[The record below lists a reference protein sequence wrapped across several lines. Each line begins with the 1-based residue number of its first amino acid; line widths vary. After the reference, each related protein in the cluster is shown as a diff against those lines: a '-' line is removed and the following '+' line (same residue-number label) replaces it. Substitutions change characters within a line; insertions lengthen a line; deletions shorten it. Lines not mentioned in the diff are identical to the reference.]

1 MAAGPPRAGERRY
14 TGHRVP
20 PREWRMRPE
29 PPPGFAESIGFP
41 DFQAMLLYNRGVRS
55 RAQADAFLA
64 ADQRLSNDPFLLPDM
79 RQAVDRLRRAVEAGE
94 TIGVFGDFD
103 ADGLTGAAVVT
114 TALTELGAKVVPYL
128 PDRTSEGHGLNPL
141 AVGSIRAQGVTTM
154 VTVDCGST
162 AVDEVE
168 LASTLGIDTIVTDHH
183 SMSGSL
189 PGATAVVNPKR
200 NGSEY
205 PYLGLTGAGLSY
217 KLVEALWADLE
228 KPLPEHFLEIA
239 ALGTVADVGP
249 LTGENRYIVKR
260 GLELLNSTSHPGIE
274 ALIARCRLEKGKIDS
289 RGVSFSLVPRLNASG
304 RLGDAHLSLNL
315 LTATNKDEAV
325 ALADRLEQANDRR
338 RELSQL
344 AYKQAMEQVESDG
357 SSAAPLIFVEHRE
370 WVPGIL
376 GLVANRLS
384 EAFHRPVAAVAVGP
398 QVSRASMRSI
408 PEFDVVEALGLVED
422 RLVRYGGHPAAAGF
436 TVPTHGLD
444 DLKAEMGDIASRH
457 ESAANAVPSIE
468 IDCEAAPSVVDRAT
482 LDFMESLAP
491 FGEGNPAPTLVTTG
505 MRVSESR
512 TVGRTNAHLKMWLVH
527 GGRMWEA
534 IAFNQAD
541 RAISAGDVVDAVYNV
556 GLNEWGGVTRMELRV
571 LEVRRSG
578 MRSQP

>member
-1 MAAGPPRAGERRY
+1 MASGPPRAGERNY
-14 TGHRVP
+14 TGYAVP
-20 PREWRMRPE
+20 AREWRVRPE
-29 PPPGFAESIGFP
+29 PPPGFADSIGYP
-41 DFQAMLLYNRGVRS
+41 DFHARLLYNRDVRTRS
-55 RAQADAFLA
+55 EAEAFLA

-79 RQAVDRLRRAVEAGE
+79 RQAVDRLRSAVEAGE
-94 TIGVFGDFD
+94 TIAVYGDFD
-103 ADGLTGAAVVT
+103 ADGLTGAAVAT
-114 TALTELGAKVVPYL
+114 MALTELGAKVIPYL
-128 PDRTSEGHGLNPL
+128 PDRGSEGHGLNPL

-162 AVDEVE
+162 AVDEVD
-168 LASTLGIDTIVTDHH
+168 LASALGIDTIVTDHH
-183 SMSGSL
+183 TLSGLL
-189 PGATAVVNPKR
+189 PHASAVVNPKR
-200 NGSEY
+200 EESEY

-217 KLVEALWADLE
+217 KLIEALWADLG
-228 KPLPEHFLEIA
+228 KPLPEHLLEIA

-260 GLELLNSTSHPGIE
+260 GLELLNSTSHPGLE

-289 RGVSFSLVPRLNASG
+289 RDVSFSLVPRLNASG
-304 RLGDAHLSLNL
+304 RLGDAHLSLYL
-315 LTATNKDEAV
+315 LTATTKEQAV
-325 ALADRLEQANDRR
+325 SLADKLEEANDRR

-344 AYKQAMEQVESDG
+344 AYKQAMEQVESNG
-357 SSAAPLIFVEHRE
+357 SSTAPVIFVEHPE
-370 WVPGIL
+370 WLPGIL
-376 GLVANRLS
+376 GLVAGRLS

-436 TVPTHGLD
+436 TVPTHALD
-444 DLKAEMGDIASRH
+444 DLKAEMGDIASRQI
-457 ESAANAVPSIE
+457 SVTSAVPSIE
-468 IDCEAAPSVVDRAT
+468 IDCEAAPDIVDPAD
-482 LDFMESLAP
+482 LAFIESLAP
-491 FGEGNPAPTLVTTG
+491 FGEGNPAPVLMTTG

-512 TVGRTNAHLKMWLVH
+512 TVGRTKAHLKMSLVH

-556 GLNEWGGVTRMELRV
+556 GLNEWGGVARMELRV
-571 LEVRRSG
+571 LDVRRSG
-578 MRSQP
+578 LAPLS

>member
-1 MAAGPPRAGERRY
+1 MASGPPRAGERRY
-14 TGHRVP
+14 TGHAVP
-20 PREWRMRPE
+20 AREWRLRPE
-29 PPPGFAESIGFP
+29 PPPGFADSIGFP
-41 DFQAMLLYNRGVRS
+41 DFHAKLLYNRDVRTRS
-55 RAQADAFLA
+55 EADAFLA

-94 TIGVFGDFD
+94 TIAVFGDFD
-103 ADGLTGAAVVT
+103 ADGLTGAAIVT
-114 TALTELGAKVVPYL
+114 IALTELGARVIPYL
-128 PDRTSEGHGLNPL
+128 PDRASEGHGLNPL

-154 VTVDCGST
+154 VTVDCGTT
-162 AVDEVE
+162 AVDEVD
-168 LASTLGIDTIVTDHH
+168 LASALGIDTIVTDHH
-183 SMSGSL
+183 SLSGRL
-189 PGATAVVNPKR
+189 PYASAVVNPKR
-200 NGSEY
+200 EESEY

-217 KLVEALWADLE
+217 KLVEALWADLG
-228 KPLPEHFLEIA
+228 KPLPEHLLEIA

-260 GLELLNSTSHPGIE
+260 GLELLNSTCHPGIE

-289 RGVSFSLVPRLNASG
+289 RDVSFSLVPRLNASG
-304 RLGDAHLSLNL
+304 RLGDANLSLHL
-315 LTATNKDEAV
+315 LTATTKEKAV
-325 ALADRLEQANDRR
+325 SLADKLEQANERR

-344 AYKQAMEQVESDG
+344 AYRQAMEQVESNG
-357 SSAAPLIFVEHRE
+357 SSAAPVIFVEHRE
-370 WVPGIL
+370 WLPGIL
-376 GLVANRLS
+376 GLVAGRLS

-436 TVPTHGLD
+436 TVPTHALD
-444 DLKAEMGDIASRH
+444 DLKAEMGDIASSQI
-457 ESAANAVPSIE
+457 SAASAVPSIE
-468 IDCEAAPSVVDRAT
+468 IDCEAPPDIVDRAS
-482 LDFMESLAP
+482 LDFIESLAP
-491 FGEGNPAPTLVTTG
+491 FGEGNPAPVLMTRG

-512 TVGRTNAHLKMWLVH
+512 TVGRTKAHLKMSLVH

-556 GLNEWGGVTRMELRV
+556 GLNEWGGVARMELRV
-571 LEVRRSG
+571 LDVRRSG
-578 MRSQP
+578 LGPLS

>member
-1 MAAGPPRAGERRY
+1 
-14 TGHRVP
+14 
-20 PREWRMRPE
+20 MRPE
-29 PPPGFAESIGFP
+29 PPPGFAESLGFP
-41 DFQAMLLYNRGVRS
+41 DFQARLLYNRGVRS

-79 RQAVDRLRRAVEAGE
+79 RQAVDRLRRAVEARE

-183 SMSGSL
+183 TMSGSL

-228 KPLPEHFLEIA
+228 KPLPEHLLEIA

-398 QVSRASMRSI
+398 QLSRASMRSI

>member
-1 MAAGPPRAGERRY
+1 
-14 TGHRVP
+14 
-20 PREWRMRPE
+20 MRPE
-29 PPPGFAESIGFP
+29 PPPGFAESLGFP
-41 DFQAMLLYNRGVRS
+41 DFQARLLYNRGVRS

-79 RQAVDRLRRAVEAGE
+79 RQAVDRLRRAVEARE

-183 SMSGSL
+183 TMSGSL

-228 KPLPEHFLEIA
+228 KPLPEHLLEIA

-289 RGVSFSLVPRLNASG
+289 RGISFSLVPRLNASG

-398 QVSRASMRSI
+398 QLSRASMRSI

-468 IDCEAAPSVVDRAT
+468 IDCETAPAVVDRAT

>member
-1 MAAGPPRAGERRY
+1 
-14 TGHRVP
+14 
-20 PREWRMRPE
+20 MRPE
-29 PPPGFAESIGFP
+29 PPPGFAESLGFP
-41 DFQAMLLYNRGVRS
+41 DFQARLLYNRGVRS

-79 RQAVDRLRRAVEAGE
+79 RQAVDRLRRAVDAGE

-183 SMSGSL
+183 TMSGSL

-228 KPLPEHFLEIA
+228 KPLPEHLLEIA

-289 RGVSFSLVPRLNASG
+289 RDVSFSLVPRLNASG

-398 QVSRASMRSI
+398 QLSRASMRSI

-571 LEVRRSG
+571 LDVRRSG

>member
-1 MAAGPPRAGERRY
+1 
-14 TGHRVP
+14 
-20 PREWRMRPE
+20 MRPE
-29 PPPGFAESIGFP
+29 PPPGFAESLGFP
-41 DFQAMLLYNRGVRS
+41 DFQARLLYNRGVRS

-79 RQAVDRLRRAVEAGE
+79 RQAVDRLRRAVDAGE

-183 SMSGSL
+183 TMSGSL

-228 KPLPEHFLEIA
+228 KPLPEHLLEIA

-398 QVSRASMRSI
+398 QLSRASMRSI

-468 IDCEAAPSVVDRAT
+468 IDCETAPAVVDRAT

>member
-1 MAAGPPRAGERRY
+1 
-14 TGHRVP
+14 
-20 PREWRMRPE
+20 
-29 PPPGFAESIGFP
+29 
-41 DFQAMLLYNRGVRS
+41 
-55 RAQADAFLA
+55 
-64 ADQRLSNDPFLLPDM
+64 M
-79 RQAVDRLRRAVEAGE
+79 RQAVDRLRRAVDAGE

-183 SMSGSL
+183 TMSGAL

-228 KPLPEHFLEIA
+228 KPLPEHLLEIA

-398 QVSRASMRSI
+398 QLSRASMRSI

-541 RAISAGDVVDAVYNV
+541 RAITAGDVVDAVYNV

>member
-1 MAAGPPRAGERRY
+1 
-14 TGHRVP
+14 
-20 PREWRMRPE
+20 MRPD
-29 PPPGFAESIGFP
+29 PPVGFAESIGFP
-41 DFQAMLLYNRGVRS
+41 EFQARLLYNRGVRS

-79 RQAVDRLRRAVEAGE
+79 RQAVDRLRRAVDAGE

-183 SMSGSL
+183 TMSGAL

-228 KPLPEHFLEIA
+228 KPLPDHLLEIA

-289 RGVSFSLVPRLNASG
+289 RDVSFSLVPRLNASG

-398 QVSRASMRSI
+398 QLSRASMRSI